1 MKLVVAGSRN
11 FENYDFVREHLKKF
25 IEENEVSEIVQG
37 GCRGVDS
44 LAVRFA
50 TEFRINV
57 IVFEA
62 DWNANGRAAG
72 PIRNSK
78 LAEYG
83 DCFCIFWDMVSR
95 GTKDML
101 KKATKTGKLIK
112 TYNINGQ

>member
-1 MKLVVAGSRN
+1 MKLVVAGSRD
-11 FENYDFVREHLKKF
+11 FENYGFVKEHLKKF

-37 GCRGVDS
+37 GVDS

-50 TEFRINV
+50 TEFGIKV

-62 DWNANGRAAG
+62 DWTANGRAAG

-83 DCFCIFWDMVSR
+83 DCFCIFWDMESR
-95 GTKDML
+95 GTKDMW
-101 KKATKTGKLIK
+101 KKAFKTGKLIK